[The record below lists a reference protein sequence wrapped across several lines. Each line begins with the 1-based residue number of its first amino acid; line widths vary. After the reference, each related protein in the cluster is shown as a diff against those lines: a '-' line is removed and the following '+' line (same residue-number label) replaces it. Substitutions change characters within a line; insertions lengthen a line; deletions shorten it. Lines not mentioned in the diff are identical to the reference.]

1 MSFII
6 QFKQHEGRKDHAHNG
21 EEHMHTEASH
31 HHHDTLKAPSKAST
45 APKPHRKKRADAG
58 KPQGPKKPHT
68 PSKTIAL
75 DNGTTKV
82 SLQGRYGNGK
92 HLLVSSQDLPDLL
105 SFSDNG
111 TRLHVVNNGT
121 GRPYVSIHGHKAQ
134 AWKHSS
140 NPRDLLTVARYLVG
154 ETHRGRRI
162 TFKDHNP
169 FNLTRD
175 NLEVLVPAIEQTF
188 TIDWEKA
195 EAARHAKAAEASKA
209 AQAQGKAL

>member
-6 QFKQHEGRKDHAHNG
+6 QFNSNNMKARKDHAHNG

-31 HHHDTLKAPSKAST
+31 HHHDTLKAPGKTST

-82 SLQGRYGNGK
+82 SLQGRHGTGK
-92 HLLVSSQDLPDLL
+92 HLLVSTQDLPDLL

-111 TRLHVVNNGT
+111 THLHVVNNGT
-121 GRPYVSIHGHKAQ
+121 GRPYVRINGPKAQ

-140 NPRDLLTVARYLVG
+140 NPSDLLTVARFLVG
-154 ETHRGRRI
+154 ETHGGRRI

-169 FNLTRD
+169 FNCTRD

-188 TIDWEKA
+188 TIDWGKA
-195 EAARHAKAAEASKA
+195 EAARHAKAA
-209 AQAQGKAL
+209 QAQKAL